1 MIEGILI
8 GLKTAL
14 TFQNIFMVMIGCFFG
29 TIIGMLPGLGPMTA
43 IALMIPITYGFD
55 PATGLILM
63 AGVYYGAVFGGSTSS
78 ILLNAPGVPGTVA
91 TSFDGYPMAQ
101 QGKAGKALAIAAWS
115 SFAGG
120 TLASIY
126 LLFLAPSLS
135 KVSLS
140 FRSPDY
146 FALMILGLTA
156 IAAFSS
162 KGQFLK
168 AMMMVVLGLMLA
180 SVGQDS
186 LSDISRFTF
195 NNMNLSD
202 GISFVLVVMATFA
215 ISEALTIILK
225 RNDPTAAAKQVSLT
239 ELGSIRINKEERKKM
254 LKTIPRTSI
263 IGFIIGVLPGAGAT
277 IASFLAYG
285 MERNLVSDE
294 EKEKFGK
301 GSVHGL
307 AAPETANNAA
317 CSGAFVPLLTLGIPG
332 SGTTAVMLGAL
343 LGFGIQPGP
352 RLYITNPE
360 IFWSVIMS
368 MYIGMVVLL
377 ILNLPLIPYIA
388 RILAVPKNYLI
399 PLILFFSITGIYVMS
414 FNNFDIYL
422 MIGIA
427 VVATF
432 MRLYDFP
439 MPPLILAFVLGGL
452 MEENLRRSLL
462 ISDGSWTF
470 LWDRPLTAAIIGI
483 NCLNATTPT
492 EPLLSTIVIA
502 QRDTPL
508 PSGKA
513 LIDHILPTT
522 FTLVSISI
530 ISEIS
535 SSSAIVM
542 LDSESKSI
550 TNSLLQIEVNAFSIL
565 TRASF

>member
-8 GLKTAL
+8 GLTTAL
-14 TFQNIFMVMIGCFFG
+14 TLQNILMVMVGCFFG

-91 TSFDGYPMAQ
+91 TSFDGYPMA
-101 QGKAGKALAIAAWS
+101 
-115 SFAGG
+115 
-120 TLASIY
+120 
-126 LLFLAPSLS
+126 PSLS

-186 LSDISRFTF
+186 LSDITRFTF
-195 NNMNLSD
+195 NNMNLTD

-215 ISEALTIILK
+215 MSEALTIILK
-225 RNDPTAAAKQVSLT
+225 RNDPTSAAKQVSLT
-239 ELGSIRINKEERKKM
+239 ELGSIKINKEERTKM
-254 LKTIPRTSI
+254 YKTIPRSSV
-263 IGFIIGVLPGAGAT
+263 IGFLIGVLPGAGAT

-285 MERNLVSDE
+285 MERNVVSDE

-301 GSVHGL
+301 GSVNGL
-307 AAPETANNAA
+307 SAPETANNAA
-317 CSGAFVPLLTLGIPG
+317 CSGSFVPMLTLGIPG

-343 LGFGIQPGP
+343 LGFGVQPGP
-352 RLYITNPE
+352 RLYMTNPE
-360 IFWSVIMS
+360 IFWSIIMS
-368 MYIGMVVLL
+368 MYIGMVILL

-399 PLILFFSITGIYVMS
+399 PLILFFSVTGIYVMS

-432 MRLYDFP
+432 LRLYDFP

-462 ISDGSWTF
+462 LSNGSWEF
-470 LWDRPLTAAIIGI
+470 LWDRTLTACI
-483 NCLNATTPT
+483 LATTI
-492 EPLLSTIVIA
+492 LIVIW
-502 QRDTPL
+502 
-508 PSGKA
+508 
-513 LIDHILPTT
+513 HIYKT
-522 FTLVSISI
+522 F
-530 ISEIS
+530 
-535 SSSAIVM
+535 
-542 LDSESKSI
+542 KKK
-550 TNSLLQIEVNAFSIL
+550 N
-565 TRASF
+565 

>member
-8 GLKTAL
+8 GLTTAL
-14 TFQNIFMVMIGCFFG
+14 TFQNILMVMVGCFFG

-120 TLASIY
+120 TLSAIY
-126 LLFLAPSLS
+126 LLFMAPSLS

-186 LSDISRFTF
+186 LSDITRFTF
-195 NNMNLSD
+195 NNMNLTD

-215 ISEALTIILK
+215 MSEALTIILK
-225 RNDPTAAAKQVSLT
+225 RNDPTSAAKQVSLT
-239 ELGSIRINKEERKKM
+239 ELGSIKINKEERTKM
-254 LKTIPRTSI
+254 YKTIPRNDPTSAAKQVPRSSV
-263 IGFIIGVLPGAGAT
+263 IGFLIGVLPGAGAT

-285 MERNLVSDE
+285 MERNVVSDE

-301 GSVHGL
+301 GSVNGL
-307 AAPETANNAA
+307 SAPETANNAA
-317 CSGAFVPLLTLGIPG
+317 CSGSFVPMLTLGN
-332 SGTTAVMLGAL
+332 S
-343 LGFGIQPGP
+343 
-352 RLYITNPE
+352 RK
-360 IFWSVIMS
+360 W
-368 MYIGMVVLL
+368 
-377 ILNLPLIPYIA
+377 
-388 RILAVPKNYLI
+388 
-399 PLILFFSITGIYVMS
+399 
-414 FNNFDIYL
+414 NNSCN
-422 MIGIA
+422 
-427 VVATF
+427 VRVH
-432 MRLYDFP
+432 
-439 MPPLILAFVLGGL
+439 
-452 MEENLRRSLL
+452 S
-462 ISDGSWTF
+462 
-470 LWDRPLTAAIIGI
+470 
-483 NCLNATTPT
+483 
-492 EPLLSTIVIA
+492 
-502 QRDTPL
+502 
-508 PSGKA
+508 
-513 LIDHILPTT
+513 
-522 FTLVSISI
+522 
-530 ISEIS
+530 
-535 SSSAIVM
+535 
-542 LDSESKSI
+542 
-550 TNSLLQIEVNAFSIL
+550 
-565 TRASF
+565 

>member
-14 TFQNIFMVMIGCFFG
+14 SFQNLLMVMIGCFAG

-43 IALMIPITYGFD
+43 IALMIPITYGFE
-55 PATGLILM
+55 PSTGLILM

-78 ILLNAPGVPGTVA
+78 ILINAPGVPGTVA

-101 QGKAGKALAIAAWS
+101 QGKAGKALAIAAYS

-120 TLASIY
+120 TIAAIF
-126 LLFLAPSLS
+126 LLFAAPSLS

-146 FALMILGLTA
+146 FGLMILGLTA
-156 IAAFSS
+156 VAAFSS
-162 KGQFLK
+162 KGNFLK
-168 AMMMVVLGLMLA
+168 ALMMVVLGLMLA
-180 SVGQDS
+180 SVGPDS
-186 LSDISRFTF
+186 LSDITRFTF

-215 ISEALTIILK
+215 MSEALTIIIK
-225 RNDPTAAAKQVSLT
+225 GNDPAKAAKQISMT
-239 ELGSIRINKEERKKM
+239 ELGSIKLNKDEVKKM
-254 LKTIPRTSI
+254 SKTIPRSSVL
-263 IGFIIGVLPGAGAT
+263 GFIIGVLPGAGAT

-285 MERNLVSDE
+285 MERNFVSNE

-301 GSVHGL
+301 GSVQGL
-307 AAPETANNAA
+307 CAPETANNAA

-352 RLYITNPE
+352 RLYETNPE

-388 RILAVPKNYLI
+388 RILAVPRTFLI
-399 PLILFFSITGIYVMS
+399 PMILFFSVTGIYLMS

-427 VVATF
+427 VVATIL
-432 MRLYDFP
+432 RLYDFP

-462 ISDGSWTF
+462 ISDGSWSF
-470 LWDRPLTAAIIGI
+470 LWDRPLTLCIMILIMLIVFWQAFNSFKAA
-483 NCLNATTPT
+483 NKN
-492 EPLLSTIVIA
+492 
-502 QRDTPL
+502 
-508 PSGKA
+508 
-513 LIDHILPTT
+513 
-522 FTLVSISI
+522 
-530 ISEIS
+530 
-535 SSSAIVM
+535 
-542 LDSESKSI
+542 
-550 TNSLLQIEVNAFSIL
+550 
-565 TRASF
+565 

>member
-1 MIEGILI
+1 
-8 GLKTAL
+8 
-14 TFQNIFMVMIGCFFG
+14 
-29 TIIGMLPGLGPMTA
+29 
-43 IALMIPITYGFD
+43 
-55 PATGLILM
+55 
-63 AGVYYGAVFGGSTSS
+63 
-78 ILLNAPGVPGTVA
+78 
-91 TSFDGYPMAQ
+91 MAQ
-101 QGKAGKALAIAAWS
+101 QGKAGKALAIAAYS

-120 TLASIY
+120 TLAAIF
-126 LLFLAPSLS
+126 LLFAAPSLS
-135 KVSLS
+135 KVSLA

-146 FALMILGLTA
+146 FALMVLGLTA
-156 IAAFSS
+156 VSAFSS

-180 SVGQDS
+180 SVGQDT
-186 LSDISRFTF
+186 LSDIPRFVF

-215 ISEALTIILK
+215 MSEALTIILK
-225 RNDPTAAAKQVSLT
+225 GTDPTRASKAISLT
-239 ELGSIRINKEERKKM
+239 ELGSIKLDKDETKKM
-254 LKTIPRTSI
+254 LKTIPRSSVL
-263 IGFIIGVLPGAGAT
+263 GFLIGVLPGAGAT

-285 MERNLVSDE
+285 MERNYVNDE

-352 RLYITNPE
+352 RLYMTNPE

-388 RILAVPKNYLI
+388 RILAVPRTFLI
-399 PLILFFSITGIYVMS
+399 PMILFFSVTGIYLMS
-414 FNNFDIYL
+414 FNTFDIFL

-427 VVATF
+427 VVATGL
-432 MRLYDFP
+432 RLYKFP

-462 ISDGSWTF
+462 ISDGSFSF
-470 LWDRPLTAAIIGI
+470 LWDRPLTAIILAFTI
-483 NCLNATTPT
+483 LIVSWQVY
-492 EPLLSTIVIA
+492 LSIK
-502 QRDTPL
+502 R
-508 PSGKA
+508 S
-513 LIDHILPTT
+513 
-522 FTLVSISI
+522 
-530 ISEIS
+530 
-535 SSSAIVM
+535 
-542 LDSESKSI
+542 
-550 TNSLLQIEVNAFSIL
+550 
-565 TRASF
+565 